1 MIAESSAGRSRQ
13 AQPLLSQTADAKLG
27 KPGAESSSASLPSG
41 FGAPSLL
48 AVPAGPLA
56 TPECRWSQ
64 GIVSV
69 EGPYINVLSL
79 SKESIGW
86 LPFHLGDSMGL
97 RACAESAF
105 TVEIIVVNI
114 VPSALNGQ
122 KVVDAQGDD
131 SEGMFEIR
139 HREIMTRLDDLFR
152 QQERLLQGSA
162 AERSH
167 PKLDLSSQGNKPADN
182 NPRAEKAQN
191 RPQSHHPPETKVQQF
206 VHSWGFEAF
215 FAVVIVSNTVVL
227 GVQTAWMA
235 EHFVHGVPAVF
246 TVLQVTY
253 ASLFF
258 VEVVLR
264 LWADGITTFFCSR
277 PLDIFVVVSSVFEL
291 VYSAMA
297 GFQTN
302 PASTT
307 ALRLVLRFIRA
318 LRILIFSIMQTLK
331 SLLWSLVLLFV
342 IIYAFAVLFT
352 DAAVTYQYMNGER
365 LVQKD
370 VWLIDWLD
378 EHFC

>member
-1 MIAESSAGRSRQ
+1 MA
-13 AQPLLSQTADAKLG
+13 
-27 KPGAESSSASLPSG
+27 
-41 FGAPSLL
+41 
-48 AVPAGPLA
+48 
-56 TPECRWSQ
+56 
-64 GIVSV
+64 
-69 EGPYINVLSL
+69 
-79 SKESIGW
+79 
-86 LPFHLGDSMGL
+86 
-97 RACAESAF
+97 
-105 TVEIIVVNI
+105 

-167 PKLDLSSQGNKPADN
+167 PIPMVAKQSLGGRALHSRQLVGALRQEGGDSYELAKELSYEPKPGSRRVKRQGNKPADN

-264 LWADGITTFFCSR
+264 LWADGITTFF
-277 PLDIFVVVSSVFEL
+277 LLAAVALESVGYLRSGE
-291 VYSAMA
+291 
-297 GFQTN
+297 
-302 PASTT
+302 
-307 ALRLVLRFIRA
+307 LRLRA
-318 LRILIFSIMQTLK
+318 R
-331 SLLWSLVLLFV
+331 LLC
-342 IIYAFAVLFT
+342 
-352 DAAVTYQYMNGER
+352 DGR
-365 LVQKD
+365 LSD
-370 VWLIDWLD
+370 
-378 EHFC
+378 